1 MAPLARLL
9 VVAAVLGGCAPSG
22 AAPSER
28 GRVPL
33 VTVEGRIAPRVE
45 NPFKLQT
52 LVTANDVTALNA
64 ASSTIEVYIERAKN
78 TAFNDEY
85 TGQTKLGTMAGAS
98 RKLTLR
104 NLWPDRYYRVTLR
117 AFKADPNDPNQSV
130 QMTTDASNTTL
141 IDTKPV
147 SGTYDA
153 AKVVTFSLTLTDQV
167 FQGVATSTAPTNV
180 SVTSGAILDP
190 TASEALVTP

>member
-1 MAPLARLL
+1 
-9 VVAAVLGGCAPSG
+9 
-22 AAPSER
+22 
-28 GRVPL
+28 